1 MCTVLAGLHVFANVS
16 AMGGAAVALDRV
28 DDRKSAKIAD
38 ALARDSVFGALSAKH
53 RESFARSGT
62 VLQLEKGQRLFGHGD
77 ESDAAFA
84 IFAGEIEISI
94 PGLDGRA
101 VWLARIG
108 AGSVIGE
115 MGALDGTPRATNAH
129 ATRRCELLRI
139 DRKVIHDA
147 LFAEPQAALALIRV
161 LTRRIRET
169 DALVERTSS
178 MELGKRLAR
187 FLLIESENGRILY
200 NQSEIAHHIGASRE
214 AVNRKLERWRKDNW
228 VELNHTGLHIR
239 DRAALVALCK
249 RNTKLHI

>member
-1 MCTVLAGLHVFANVS
+1 
-16 AMGGAAVALDRV
+16 MGGATATLDKS
-28 DDRKSAKIAD
+28 DDKTFAKIAD
-38 ALARDSVFGALSAKH
+38 ALARDSVFAALSA
-53 RESFARSGT
+53 ARRQTLAKSGT

-77 ESDAAFA
+77 KSDAAYA
-84 IFAGEIEISI
+84 IFVGEIEISI
-94 PGLDGRA
+94 PGLDGRP

-108 AGSVIGE
+108 SGSVIGE
-115 MGALDGTPRATNAH
+115 MGALDGTARATNAQ

-139 DRKVIHDA
+139 DHRLIHEA
-147 LFAEPQAALALIRV
+147 LLAEPQSALALIRV

-228 VELNHTGLHIR
+228 VELTHTGLHIR
-239 DRAALVALCK
+239 DRAALIALCK
-249 RNTKLHI
+249 RNSKIHI